1 MPQYNDK
8 KAKDQMTR
16 RKDHY
21 FWVLVWKKNYIHE
34 KTHWRIFLFHSRS
47 LKSVFIQSHFFSS
60 LWSTFIFYDCNS
72 SRYLIQPYTLCRTSS
87 YLLVRII
94 IELSR
99 KTVKC
104 SYISDKISGTNF
116 TNVTWTSC
124 IQIYIILNTLC

>member
-47 LKSVFIQSHFFSS
+47 PKSVFIQSYFFSS
-60 LWSTFIFYDCNS
+60 LWSTFISYDCNS
-72 SRYLIQPYTLCRTSS
+72 SRYLIQIYR
-87 YLLVRII
+87 YLVRMI

-99 KTVKC
+99 TTAKC
-104 SYISDKISGTNF
+104 SYISDKIFGPNS
-116 TNVTWTSC
+116 TNVTWASC